1 VTLSLVNIV
10 MIVAAAQGFLLT
22 VLLFK
27 KHRALLA
34 NRLLGT
40 MILCYSIM
48 LVNLTVTDA
57 GYAGVV
63 PQLVILLTGLAFLV
77 APLQYLYAKHLII
90 LSKRLSPRDWL
101 HALPFLCAELCL
113 FGAIAVLPWGEVSP
127 YNAAPANV
135 SSFYLLLNWAIV
147 LIGFVYVV
155 LTLLLINAYHRRI
168 KSIFSDIERLRL
180 DWLRRITFALMGA
193 WIIFT
198 TENALYTAG
207 IDLSNFNLSSLAV
220 GLCIY
225 AVGYWGLMKSE
236 VFGSPD
242 VTIALEQASEA
253 AAASATPKE
262 EGPGNGSAKYEKSGL
277 SPDDASRYSRQ
288 LLQLME
294 DERLYV
300 DGSLTLGKLAGRL
313 SISPHNLSEVINTQL
328 GKNFYDF
335 VNSFRVEQVKKDL
348 IDAAKQH
355 LSILSLAFDA
365 GFNSKTAFN
374 TIFKELTGYTPSRY
388 KAAFSKKTS

>member
-1 VTLSLVNIV
+1 MPLRLSLVNIV
-10 MIVAAAQGFLLT
+10 MVVAAAQGFLLT

-57 GYAGVV
+57 GYADVA
-63 PQLVILLTGLAFLV
+63 PQAVILLTGLAFLV
-77 APLQYLYAKHLII
+77 APLQYLYAKHLID
-90 LSKRLSPRDWL
+90 LSKRLNPRDWL
-101 HALPFLCAELCL
+101 HALPFVCLELCL
-113 FGAIAVLPWGEVSP
+113 LGAMAVLPWGEVSP

-147 LIGFVYVV
+147 LIGFVYVL

-168 KSIFSDIERLRL
+168 KNVFSDIERMRL

-193 WIIFT
+193 WMMFT

-236 VFGSPD
+236 VFASPD
-242 VTIALEQASEA
+242 IALALEQVSEA
-253 AAASATPKE
+253 AVTPTAMQKA
-262 EGPGNGSAKYEKSGL
+262 GNDSVKYEKSGL
-277 SPDDASRYSRQ
+277 SPEDANHYSRQ
-288 LLQLME
+288 LLRLM
-294 DERLYV
+294 DEEHLFI
-300 DGSLTLGKLAGRL
+300 DGSLTLGKLAERL

-328 GKNFYDF
+328 QKNFYDF
-335 VNSFRVEQVKKDL
+335 VNYYRVEQVKKDL
-348 IDAAKQH
+348 VDSAKQH
-355 LSILSLAFDA
+355 LNILSLAFDA

-374 TIFKELTGYTPSRY
+374 TIFKDLTGYTPSEY
-388 KAAFSKKTS
+388 KTAFSRKTA

>member
-1 VTLSLVNIV
+1 MTLSLINII

-22 VLLFK
+22 ILLFK

-34 NRLLGT
+34 NRLLGL

-57 GYAGVV
+57 GYAGAA

-77 APLQYLYAKHLII
+77 APLQYLYAKHLIG
-90 LSKRLSPRDWL
+90 LSKRLSPYDWL
-101 HALPFLCAELCL
+101 HALPFVCVELSL
-113 FGAIAVLPWGEVSP
+113 LAAIVELPWREVSP
-127 YNAAPANV
+127 YNAAPANL
-135 SSFYLLLNWAIV
+135 STFYLFVNWAIV
-147 LIGFVYVV
+147 LVGFVYVL
-155 LTLLLINAYHRRI
+155 LTLLAINKYHRRI
-168 KSIFSDIERLRL
+168 KNVFSDIERMRL

-198 TENALYTAG
+198 TENALYSAG
-207 IDLSNFNLSSLAV
+207 IDLSNFNLSSLTV

-236 VFGSPD
+236 LFASPD
-242 VTIALEQASEA
+242 IVLALEQASEGGTA
-253 AAASATPKE
+253 PLAMQKDGN
-262 EGPGNGSAKYEKSGL
+262 EGAKYEKSGL
-277 SPDDASRYSRQ
+277 SPEDARQYSQR

-294 DERLYV
+294 NDRLYA
-300 DGSLTLGKLAGRL
+300 DSSLTLGKLADRL

-335 VNSFRVEQVKKDL
+335 VNFYRVEQVKRDL
-348 IDAAKQH
+348 LDAGKQH
-355 LSILSLAFDA
+355 LNILSIAFDA

-374 TIFKELTGYTPSRY
+374 TVFKEYTRHTPSEY
-388 KAAFSKKTS
+388 KAVYFHKAQ